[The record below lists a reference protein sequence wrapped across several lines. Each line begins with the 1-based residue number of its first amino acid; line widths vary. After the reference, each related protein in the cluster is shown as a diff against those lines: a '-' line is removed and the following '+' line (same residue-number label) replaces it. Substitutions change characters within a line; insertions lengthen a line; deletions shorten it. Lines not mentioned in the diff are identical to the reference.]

1 MGGEGVDAV
10 VRETSDSDRGAMDLL
25 GIGGHL
31 RDSCCPVTAR
41 CCGLGL
47 GRKKVSVGFKAHSSW
62 CLGCRRSQAQLIL
75 NTDSSH
81 ILDVCW
87 MCACQL
93 SSPNTSFLE
102 FL

>member
-47 GRKKVSVGFKAHSSW
+47 GRKKVSVGCKAHSSW

-75 NTDSSH
+75 TTESSH
-81 ILDVCW
+81 ILDVC
-87 MCACQL
+87 L
-93 SSPNTSFLE
+93 SVILPNTSFLE